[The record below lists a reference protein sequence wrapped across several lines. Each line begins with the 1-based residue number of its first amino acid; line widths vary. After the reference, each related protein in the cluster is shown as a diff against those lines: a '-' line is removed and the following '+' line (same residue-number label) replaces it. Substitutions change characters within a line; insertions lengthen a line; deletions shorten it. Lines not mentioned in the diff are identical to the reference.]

1 MRISS
6 WGSTLKNKTNKPKTT
21 FYRIHFHACTQL
33 CIVNVISEISGSP
46 RGRRYPGCQR
56 VFMPGFRLQHAKL
69 VLVVFSPLVSSA
81 EQREKNLWYPG
92 YAFPSLGYIVY
103 TSVTWPI
110 VKNAWRHCALS
121 LDVKN
126 PFFPRPFCYDRR
138 VHMTALCAYHCDNI
152 MAHGHLTKRKYQF
165 TSRGNILQSPSQ
177 CVGASRSPKEHYLD
191 DWEISPNFNILKE
204 TRYNYN
210 EEFASWHAWAGLLPW
225 KPR

>member
-1 MRISS
+1 MAALCQSRTKIAKLTFKQKQFKPHYLLCGTGLRGLRRN
-6 WGSTLKNKTNKPKTT
+6 GSNSPLHSTPSLPWVPEAFHARFPVSTVVWKTT
-21 FYRIHFHACTQL
+21 
-33 CIVNVISEISGSP
+33 
-46 RGRRYPGCQR
+46 
-56 VFMPGFRLQHAKL
+56 KL

-177 CVGASRSPKEHYLD
+177 CMGVSRSPKEHYLD
-191 DWEISPNFNILKE
+191 DWEISPNLD
-204 TRYNYN
+204 
-210 EEFASWHAWAGLLPW
+210 
-225 KPR
+225 